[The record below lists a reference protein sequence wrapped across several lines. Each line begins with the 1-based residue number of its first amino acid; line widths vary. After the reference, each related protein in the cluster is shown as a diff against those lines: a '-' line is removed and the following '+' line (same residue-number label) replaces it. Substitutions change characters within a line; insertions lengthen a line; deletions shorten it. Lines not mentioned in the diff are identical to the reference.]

1 MAKVSG
7 VVEVVMP
14 NKFDKEKIA
23 LKVEG
28 DDRWFNQ
35 KREWMD
41 LVPERGDT
49 VEFDDGGA
57 KYIKFL
63 KVISEGGGGDSA
75 PAPKKGGFKKTFKDN
90 TLGIELGH
98 AANNA
103 VAIAIAQ
110 GDFSIDNIES
120 ITRDFYGMMKSLRE
134 EYEGGKV
141 EAEPVKKVEPA
152 KDVSVEDDDPF

>member
-1 MAKVSG
+1 MSKVTG
-7 VVEVVMP
+7 IVEVVMA

-63 KVISEGGGGDSA
+63 KIISPGGGDSE

-152 KDVSVEDDDPF
+152 KDVIDDLDDPF